1 MSTTPQAGHPGLADY
16 GLLFGLSLLWGSS
29 FYAIKV
35 AVEHGMPPMT
45 LASLRVGIGA
55 VVLLSIARLMGQ
67 EPPSI
72 QGHHG
77 RKLWLRILLLG
88 VIGNSLPFFLIAA
101 GEQTTTSQLAGIL
114 MATIPI
120 LVFILAHFFVP
131 DERLTL
137 VRFIGVLLGFAGMIV
152 LVGIDALKGLG
163 EQVMGQLLII
173 GGCISYSLYG
183 VNAKRLPKL
192 PPQMLIGVILA
203 AGFFAMLP
211 FWFVIDR
218 PWTLEWDRR
227 AVFAVLWL
235 GVCSTGGGNLLYYV
249 LMRRVAVGFASLNN
263 YIVPLMALGWGYF
276 LLGEQPHLNALVA
289 LVLILA
295 GLALPRLAA
304 RRRPVP
310 TTTNPG

>member
-1 MSTTPQAGHPGLADY
+1 MNVPITAGETRHPGLADY

-55 VVLLSIARLMGQ
+55 VVLLSFARLLGQ
-67 EPPSI
+67 RPPTVRGH
-72 QGHHG
+72 QGK
-77 RKLWLRILLLG
+77 RLWLRILILG
-88 VIGNSLPFFLIAA
+88 VIGNSLPFFLIAS

-120 LVFILAHFFVP
+120 MVFILAHFFTQ

-137 VRFIGVLLGFAGMIV
+137 VRFAGVALGFAGMVV
-152 LVGIDALKGLG
+152 LVGVDALRGLG
-163 EQVMGQLLII
+163 AQVMGQLLII

-203 AGFFAMLP
+203 AGFVAMLP
-211 FWFVIDR
+211 FWLIMDR
-218 PWTLEWDRR
+218 PWTLDWDWH
-227 AVFAVLWL
+227 AVLAALWL
-235 GVCSTGGGNLLYYV
+235 GIAATGGGNLLYYV

-263 YIVPLMALGWGYF
+263 YLVPVLALGWGYF

-289 LVLILA
+289 LVLILL
-295 GLALPRLAA
+295 GLALPRLVGA
-304 RRRPVP
+304 RRRQPS
-310 TTTNPG
+310 